1 LENIAISHRLKNL
14 SKHYERLVVEPSET
28 ITNENKNMVI
38 EILQATIKSV
48 VAGNVSVKDSQKA
61 VEQIEETITDWM
73 NSSS

>member
-1 LENIAISHRLKNL
+1 
-14 SKHYERLVVEPSET
+14 
-28 ITNENKNMVI
+28 MVI

-61 VEQIEETITDWM
+61 VEQIEETINRLM